1 MHPRWR
7 FGLILSL
14 SWCGAL
20 ALLAGLLLAGCD
32 TNRPPLNTAP
42 LSKLGVRVVQGAA
55 ATPGDSTT
63 DLAPRDLA
71 TSTQLGGPLAGL
83 DAADMVRF
91 TQGQD
96 DFVEIDGVDDGL
108 GPIFNESACVTCH
121 NTPVGGTTGRVETR
135 FGRMISGHFDPM
147 TSQGGSLMQ
156 DHAIGAVQT
165 ANGAYTFVPEVV
177 PAEATIRTWRLT
189 TPLFGL
195 GLVDAVPDAQL
206 LQLAQWEART
216 SPSTR
221 GVPNLVTEL
230 KTGALHVGRFGWKA
244 QVPTLH
250 QFAGDAY
257 LNEMGITSP
266 EFPNESDPQGDHDL
280 LKYNPAPNMND
291 DGTDIQ
297 KAADFMTFLGPPPRG
312 ARTEQTDDGAR
323 VFRQIGCANCHV
335 PTMTTGDSPVQA
347 IAHRSFQPYSDFL
360 LHDMGRL
367 GDGIAQGQASGRQM
381 RTAPLWGLTA
391 RPAHLHDG
399 RAKTPQEAILMHAGQ
414 GADARNRFQDLD
426 WRSRTS
432 LIAFLRSL

>member
-1 MHPRWR
+1 MHPRRR
-7 FGLILSL
+7 FRLILSL
-14 SWCGAL
+14 SRWGAL
-20 ALLAGLLLAGCD
+20 TVLASLVLAGCD

-42 LSKLGVRVVQGAA
+42 LSKLGVRVIQGDTAA
-55 ATPGDSTT
+55 PADSTN
-63 DLAPRDLA
+63 DLTPRNLA
-71 TSTQLGGPLAGL
+71 TSTLLGDPLAGL
-83 DAADMVRF
+83 DAADMIRF
-91 TQGQD
+91 TQGQE
-96 DFVEIDGVDDGL
+96 DFEEEDGVDEGL

-121 NTPVGGTTGRVETR
+121 NAPVGGTTGRIETR

-147 TSQGGSLMQ
+147 ANQGGSLMQ
-156 DHAIGAVQT
+156 DHAIGLVQS
-165 ANGAYTFVPEVV
+165 ADGPYTYVAEVV
-177 PAEATIRTWRLT
+177 PAEATIRTGRLT

-206 LQLAQWEART
+206 LALAQWEARIT
-216 SPSTR
+216 PWTR
-221 GVPNLVTEL
+221 GVPNMVTEI
-230 KTGALHVGRFGWKA
+230 KTGGVRVGRFGWKA

-266 EFPNESDPQGDHDL
+266 EFPNESDPQGNHDL
-280 LKYNPAPNMND
+280 LKYNPAPGMND

-297 KAADFMTFLGPPPRG
+297 KAADFMTLLGPPPRA
-312 ARTEQTDDGAR
+312 ARTALTDDGAR

-335 PTMTTGDSPVQA
+335 PTLTTGDSPVQA

-381 RTAPLWGLTA
+381 RTAPLWGLSA
-391 RPAHLHDG
+391 RPAYLHDG
-399 RAKTPQEAILMHAGQ
+399 RAKTPQEAILQHAGQ
-414 GADARNRFQDLD
+414 GAIARDRYQNLD
-426 WRSRTS
+426 WRSRMS